1 MKGLNIAEVLLT
13 ICVAVSGWFLRTLYE
28 CHRLLEREVSEH
40 KNEVAKNYV
49 VRDDLRLALSEIKL
63 DMKEGFS
70 KINATLALIFTKLDE
85 KADKP

>member
-1 MKGLNIAEVLLT
+1 MEGLNIAEVLLS
-13 ICVAVSGWFLRTLYE
+13 ICVAISGWFLRTLYDS
-28 CHRLLEREVSEH
+28 HRQLERDVSDH

-49 VRDDLRLALSEIKL
+49 VRDDLRLTLSDIKL

-70 KINATLALIFTKLDE
+70 KINATLALIFTKLDD